1 VVLIEA
7 GHIAQNMMLACANNN
22 LTTCPT
28 AALSHRHVSALLGLS
43 DITQTPVYALLVGK
57 PGENS
62 DTILEP
68 GTQNRHQAN
77 HRAA

>member
-1 VVLIEA
+1 
-7 GHIAQNMMLACANNN
+7 MLACANNN
-22 LTTCPT
+22 LTACPT

-57 PGENS
+57 PGESN

-68 GTQNRHQAN
+68 GTQNRRLTSAHAI
-77 HRAA
+77 